1 VDREDHDGHD
11 GHENRGGRLGQVV
24 ELVDRGVALLR
35 RLGARSSSNFKFAF
49 LFLSPEQRAA
59 LTHVYEFCRVVDDI
73 VDERP
78 PGPEGRAEAE
88 AGLARWSARIA
99 AIYSAAPSQHASGES
114 PTSGGLASA
123 DSDSDADTGDEAERE
138 LGRILAQTIE
148 RFALPRYAFDEI
160 IAGCA
165 MDLDVTTYPDLPALE
180 RYCYRVASCV
190 GILCIGIFG
199 DASEPAQRYA
209 HHLGLALQYTN
220 ILRDVGEDAARERVY
235 LPIDL
240 LERHGLGEQDALRC
254 TYDRRFLAMA
264 EEFADIAESE
274 YQKAWAELARIPDLR
289 PLLPAEIMGRTYHE
303 LLVELRNRNFDVF
316 THRASLRRRDKLKV
330 AAISLALTSLPPQLP
345 GMRAVR
351 AAFG

>member
-1 VDREDHDGHD
+1 MDREALG
-11 GHENRGGRLGQVV
+11 EKAGGRLGNVV
-24 ELVDRGVALLR
+24 ELVERGVALLR

-88 AGLARWSARIA
+88 AGLARWSARIEC
-99 AIYSAAPSQHASGES
+99 IYTGFD
-114 PTSGGLASA
+114 G
-123 DSDSDADTGDEAERE
+123 DDAGDEDERE

-148 RFALPRYAFDEI
+148 RFSLPRYAFDEI

-165 MDLDVTTYPDLPALE
+165 MDLDITTYPDLPALE

-199 DASEPAQRYA
+199 NASEPAQRYA

-264 EEFADIAESE
+264 AEFADIAESE
-274 YQKAWAELARIPDLR
+274 YQKAWAELAKIHDLR

-303 LLVELRNRNFDVF
+303 LLVELRHRNFDVF

-330 AAISLALTSLPPQLP
+330 AAISFALTSLPPELP

-351 AAFG
+351 AALG

>member
-1 VDREDHDGHD
+1 MNVGSAGQPGGSGQPEG
-11 GHENRGGRLGQVV
+11 GGRLGDLV
-24 ELVDRGVALLR
+24 ERAVSLLR

-49 LFLSPEQRAA
+49 LFLSPEQRTA

-78 PGPEGRAEAE
+78 PGPEGRAQAE

-99 AIYSAAPSQHASGES
+99 RIYASGSSES
-114 PTSGGLASA
+114 T
-123 DSDSDADTGDEAERE
+123 DDGDESERE
-138 LGRILAQTIE
+138 LGLVLAQTIE
-148 RFALPRYAFDEI
+148 RFELPRYAFDEI

-165 MDLDVTTYPDLPALE
+165 MDLDITTYPDLPALE

-209 HHLGLALQYTN
+209 NHLGLALQYTN
-220 ILRDVGEDAARERVY
+220 ILRDVGEDAARDRVY

-264 EEFADIAESE
+264 KEFADIAESE
-274 YQKAWAELARIPDLR
+274 YQKAWAELVKIHDLR

-303 LLVELRNRNFDVF
+303 LLVELRHRNFDVF
-316 THRASLRRRDKLKV
+316 THRATLRRRDKLKV
-330 AAISLALTSLPPQLP
+330 AAISLALTSLPPELP
-345 GMRAVR
+345 GMRAFR
-351 AAFG
+351 AALG

>member
-1 VDREDHDGHD
+1 MLGGIVDRAV
-11 GHENRGGRLGQVV
+11 N
-24 ELVDRGVALLR
+24 LVR

-49 LFLSPEQRAA
+49 LFLSAEQRAA

-73 VDERP
+73 VDDRP

-88 AGLARWSARIA
+88 AGLARWSAEIEK
-99 AIYSAAPSQHASGES
+99 IYSGEE
-114 PTSGGLASA
+114 PEEDLA
-123 DSDSDADTGDEAERE
+123 
-138 LGRILAQTIE
+138 RILAQTIE
-148 RFALPRYAFDEI
+148 QFQLPRYAFDEI

-165 MDLDVTTYPDLPALE
+165 MDLDITTYPDLPALE

-209 HHLGLALQYTN
+209 EHLGLALQYTN
-220 ILRDVGEDAARERVY
+220 ILRDIGEDAARDRVY

-240 LERHGLGEQDALRC
+240 LERHGLQERDALC
-254 TYDRRFLAMA
+254 GTYDRRFLAMA

-274 YQKAWAELARIPDLR
+274 YQNAWAALAEIQDLR

-303 LLVELRNRNFDVF
+303 LLVELRHRNFDVF
-316 THRASLRRRDKLKV
+316 THRATLRRRDKLRV
-330 AAISLALTSLPPQLP
+330 AAISLALTSLPPKLP
-345 GMRAVR
+345 GVRAVR
-351 AAFG
+351 AALT

>member
-1 VDREDHDGHD
+1 
-11 GHENRGGRLGQVV
+11 
-24 ELVDRGVALLR
+24 VDRGQLGGRPLGERLGELVERGVTFVR
-35 RLGARSSSNFKFAF
+35 RMGARSSSNFKFAF
-49 LFLSPEQRAA
+49 LFLSPEQRDA

-88 AGLARWSARIA
+88 AGLARWSAKIEQ
-99 AIYSAAPSQHASGES
+99 IYAGS
-114 PTSGGLASA
+114 T
-123 DSDSDADTGDEAERE
+123 SDSDGDESERE
-138 LGRILAQTIE
+138 LGLVLAQTIE

-165 MDLDVTTYPDLPALE
+165 MDLDITTYPDLPALE

-240 LERHGLGEQDALRC
+240 LERHGLGERDALRC

-264 EEFADIAESE
+264 KEFADIAESE
-274 YQKAWAELARIPDLR
+274 YQKAWAELAQIHDLR

-303 LLVELRNRNFDVF
+303 LLVELRHRNFDVF

-330 AAISLALTSLPPQLP
+330 AAISLALTSLPPELP
-345 GMRAVR
+345 GMRAFR
-351 AAFG
+351 AALG

>member
-1 VDREDHDGHD
+1 VTRDELG
-11 GHENRGGRLGQVV
+11 ERLGSRIDEAV
-24 ELVDRGVALLR
+24 ELVERGVALLR

-78 PGPEGRAEAE
+78 PGPEGREAAE
-88 AGLARWSARIA
+88 AGLARWSSRLARI
-99 AIYSAAPSQHASGES
+99 YASRDAGEI
-114 PTSGGLASA
+114 TDATDRGTAEA
-123 DSDSDADTGDEAERE
+123 DESDETDETDEADRE
-138 LGRILAQTIE
+138 LAQILAQTIE

-165 MDLDVTTYPDLPALE
+165 MDLDITTYADLPALE

-199 DASEPAQRYA
+199 DSSEPAQRYA

-240 LERHGLGEQDALRC
+240 LERHGLSERDALRC

-264 EEFADIAESE
+264 REFADIAESE
-274 YQKAWAELARIPDLR
+274 YQLAWAELAKIQDLR

-330 AAISLALTSLPPQLP
+330 AAISLALTSLPKEMP
-345 GMRAVR
+345 GMRAFR
-351 AAFG
+351 AALG

>member
-1 VDREDHDGHD
+1 
-11 GHENRGGRLGQVV
+11 
-24 ELVDRGVALLR
+24 VDRGQLGGRPLGERLGELVERGVTFVR
-35 RLGARSSSNFKFAF
+35 RMGARSSSNFKFAF
-49 LFLSPEQRAA
+49 LFLSPEQRDA

-88 AGLARWSARIA
+88 AGLARWSARIDT
-99 AIYSAAPSQHASGES
+99 IYSGS
-114 PTSGGLASA
+114 TN
-123 DSDSDADTGDEAERE
+123 DSEGDESERE
-138 LGRILAQTIE
+138 LGLVLAQTIE

-165 MDLDVTTYPDLPALE
+165 MDLDITTYPDLPALE

-240 LERHGLGEQDALRC
+240 LERHGLGERDALRC

-264 EEFADIAESE
+264 KEFADIAESE
-274 YQKAWAELARIPDLR
+274 YQKAWAELAQIHDLR

-303 LLVELRNRNFDVF
+303 LLVELRHRNFDVF

-330 AAISLALTSLPPQLP
+330 AAISLALTSLPPELP
-345 GMRAVR
+345 GMRAFR
-351 AAFG
+351 AALG